1 MYTHKVKSITAA
13 KKMDRGTYDI
23 GGFALHKKMAPI
35 SELRKGVSMMYDDLA
50 ACVNCSTS

>member
-1 MYTHKVKSITAA
+1 MYTHKVKSVTAA